1 MGRHTFRKLA
11 LVGAVG
17 AAIAACGGGSTD
29 LAEGGIGGT
38 GITASVSSGTVTAFG
53 SVWVN
58 GVEFETN
65 QATIHKEGKKYMGSG
80 MDQKYLR
87 IGMVVTVQGD
97 IDANGMRGTATTV
110 EYSSLLRGRVDQ
122 TPASDSLLVLGQ
134 RVNVDAQTNFGGNC
148 TSLDQI
154 RMGDKVEV
162 SGFYVHDNTTGDYI
176 QGTYIECLSSISVYK
191 ITGVVERVANA
202 EFYVKSLSG
211 ELEIQWPDAARLK
224 AGDYVEAQLRM
235 EDYDSLDEYVAIE
248 VNSRS
253 TGLGVTEAD
262 KAEMEGIVVGGCSAL
277 PCTFELGLQEVKID
291 TGTGFSNGKGY
302 TDIQSGVRLEVEG
315 SVSNGVLIAR
325 EVDFED

>member
-17 AAIAACGGGSTD
+17 AVIAACGGGSTD

-38 GITASVSSGTVTAFG
+38 GISTGTVTGFG

-58 GVEFETN
+58 GVEFETT
-65 QATIHKEGKKYMGSG
+65 QATIQKEGMSYEGPG
-80 MDQKYLR
+80 MDRKYLR

-97 IDANGMRGTATTV
+97 IDADGMRGIATEI

-122 TPASDSLLVLGQ
+122 TPANDNLVVLGQ
-134 RVNVDAQTNFGGNC
+134 RVNVDTQTNYGGNC
-148 TSLDQI
+148 NSLDQI

-191 ITGVVERVANA
+191 ITGVIERVENG
-202 EFYVKSLSG
+202 EFYVRSLFG
-211 ELEIQWPDAARLK
+211 ELEIQSPDAASLK
-224 AGDYVEAQLRM
+224 VGDYVEAQLRM
-235 EDYDSLDEYVAIE
+235 DDYDSRDEYVALD
-248 VNSRS
+248 VSQRPM
-253 TGLGVTEAD
+253 GLGEEDVD
-262 KAEMEGIVVGGCSAL
+262 KAEMEGIVVGGCATL
-277 PCTFELGLQEVKID
+277 PCTFSLGLQEVKID
-291 TGTGFSNGKGY
+291 TTTSFSNGKGY

-325 EVDFED
+325 EVEFED